1 MTSSKRATPNFIPK
15 SIFESST
22 WFLFYL
28 RKQCSPLALKIA
40 HCKSNLLEIN
50 NFLEVSNVRPT
61 LPLHWR
67 PQQHQ
72 RRSILRPANEKKVAK
87 SWKWR
92 HKFLLQ
98 MRGLQAAKHTNN
110 WIHGN
115 IALYTE
121 QCRKRGKRDIRFW
134 INNRTK

>member
-1 MTSSKRATPNFIPK
+1 MQKGYFWAKFDSSDLPIRSKRSPFYGKITMTTTSTSTFMIRKKITSSKRATPNFTPK
-15 SIFESST
+15 SISESST

-72 RRSILRPANEKKVAK
+72 RGSILRPANEKKVAT
-87 SWKWR
+87 S
-92 HKFLLQ
+92 
-98 MRGLQAAKHTNN
+98 
-110 WIHGN
+110 
-115 IALYTE
+115 
-121 QCRKRGKRDIRFW
+121 
-134 INNRTK
+134 